1 MSEEPRELTV
11 EQVANELQVHKKR
24 VYEWIRTEELPAL
37 DLGSSKK
44 HSYRVSRTDLDA
56 FKLRRRTTHRSREE

>member
-1 MSEEPRELTV
+1 MLEEPKELTV

-37 DLGSSKK
+37 DLGTRKK
-44 HSYRVSRTDLDA
+44 SSYRVSRSDLDA
-56 FKLRRRTTHRSREE
+56 FKLRRRAPQRSREE